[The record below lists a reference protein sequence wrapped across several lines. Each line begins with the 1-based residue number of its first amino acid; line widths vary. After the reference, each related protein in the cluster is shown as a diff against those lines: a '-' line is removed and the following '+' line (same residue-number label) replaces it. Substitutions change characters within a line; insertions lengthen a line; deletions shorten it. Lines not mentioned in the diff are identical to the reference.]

1 MKLHQKIRINES
13 GKAIVNALNSGTK
26 HEQYTGRIVCKS
38 GGRGDWLVE
47 IDQPGVDTFK
57 TATAGMFTE
66 LDHVTDKAFVYLH
79 ESCFELI

>member
-13 GKAIVNALNSGTK
+13 GAEITNLLNSGTK

-38 GGRGDWLVE
+38 GTLNDWLVE
-47 IDQPGVDTFK
+47 IDQPGVSTFK
-57 TATAGMFTE
+57 KARMFTE
-66 LDHVTDKAFVYLH
+66 LDHITDKAFIYLH